1 MKYENFTQMPIWKK
15 AFELMLKIYQ
25 IIEIEV
31 PRVSPKMSD
40 SDWFPTWE
48 SSPETSKVPTQA
60 FTTLRKDLG
69 DSIRKRKV
77 TSIGFPE
84 AVAMSYGVRFLD

>member
-40 SDWFPTWE
+40 SD
-48 SSPETSKVPTQA
+48 
-60 FTTLRKDLG
+60 
-69 DSIRKRKV
+69 
-77 TSIGFPE
+77 
-84 AVAMSYGVRFLD
+84 